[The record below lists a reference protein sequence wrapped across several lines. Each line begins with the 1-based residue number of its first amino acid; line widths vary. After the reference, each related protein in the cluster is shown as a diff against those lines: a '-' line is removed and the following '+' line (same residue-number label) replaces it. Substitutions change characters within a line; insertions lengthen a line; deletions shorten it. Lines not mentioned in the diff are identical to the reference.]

1 KEVSKMMHFKKI
13 IFILL
18 LLPISAISGV
28 NSEQLYQ
35 MSKDYNEKEITSVG
49 SFFSGYVIGIAS
61 LNNIQSHICIP
72 QNESNATV
80 VKNVSNY
87 INNHNE
93 LKSLDEGVLIVSLGL
108 IDSYKCKK

>member
-1 KEVSKMMHFKKI
+1 MMHFKKI

-28 NSEQLYQ
+28 NSELLYQ

-61 LNNIQSHICIP
+61 LNNIQSH
-72 QNESNATV
+72 
-80 VKNVSNY
+80 
-87 INNHNE
+87 
-93 LKSLDEGVLIVSLGL
+93 
-108 IDSYKCKK
+108 